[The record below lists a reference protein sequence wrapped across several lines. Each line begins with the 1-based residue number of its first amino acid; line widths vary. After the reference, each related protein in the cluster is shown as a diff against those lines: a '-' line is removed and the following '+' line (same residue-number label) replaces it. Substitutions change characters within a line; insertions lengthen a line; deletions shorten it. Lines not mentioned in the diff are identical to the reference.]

1 MAILRSLDGRF
12 FEIPDSQV
20 EQFLIPVD
28 KVKEKLEGAG
38 APIVPPAGGE
48 GQQAGPPSGTPTIV
62 VQIFGAS
69 PAPGGPA
76 GPPPIPTGGEQ
87 AGAAPE
93 VQPYGWWNNWW
104 HNRRGGGDKWGHNW
118 ARENRFSA
126 RRTAGPIP
134 PRPPP

>member
-20 EQFLIPVD
+20 EQFLIPED

-38 APIVPPAGGE
+38 APMVPPGGE
-48 GQQAGPPSGTPTIV
+48 GQQAGPPPGTPTIV

-69 PAPGGPA
+69 PAAGGPA

-87 AGAAPE
+87 AGSTPE

-104 HNRRGGGDKWGHNW
+104 HNRRGGWNNWWHNW
-118 ARENRFSA
+118 H
-126 RRTAGPIP
+126 P
-134 PRPPP
+134 